1 MKKVLLSIIMLVFA
15 GSCAHP
21 SGEVNKRIPQAR
33 PVNEYYSA
41 IFDND
46 LERFKSAFSGEA
58 ALPPDHVIREYF
70 ILFMQFYSD
79 DLALSDLDEFSYSY
93 EGGRSR
99 GSIIIS
105 FAGDDSSPVPVVKE
119 GGKWK
124 FAKYSPAST
133 DRSATASRPIPQ
145 AEPVIEYIEAIKM
158 DDLDGLKA
166 TLVENHGKQI
176 SDEEILETM
185 KHMRLDLVD
194 QYGYL
199 YDPRDFEYRYEGS
212 DSKGRIDWIFPYGR
226 SESFEVV
233 KEKNE
238 WKIWN

>member
-1 MKKVLLSIIMLVFA
+1 MKKMLLSIVMMVFA
-15 GSCAHP
+15 GSCAHQ
-21 SGEVNKRIPQAR
+21 SGEVNNRIPQAR
-33 PVNEYYSA
+33 PVIDYYSA

-46 LERFKSAFSGEA
+46 LERFKSVFSGEA
-58 ALPPDHVIREYF
+58 ALPPDRVIREYF

-79 DLALSDLDEFSYSY
+79 DIALSDLDEFGYSY

-99 GSIIIS
+99 GSIIIN

-119 GGKWK
+119 DGRWK
-124 FAKYSPAST
+124 FAKYSPASA
-133 DRSATASRPIPQ
+133 DRNANTSRPIPQ
-145 AEPVIEYIEAIKM
+145 AKPVIEYIQAIKM

-166 TLVENHGKQI
+166 TLAENHDMPI
-176 SDEEILETM
+176 SEEEILETM
-185 KHMRLDLVD
+185 KHVRLDLVD

-199 YDPRDFEYRYEGS
+199 YDPRDFEYIYEGS
-212 DSKGRIDWIFPYGR
+212 DSKGRIDWIFPYG
-226 SESFEVV
+226 SAESFEVV